1 MLFTRSSRQRSP
13 NSLPKREELNERLEL
28 ARRLHDGPAQKLIA
42 LGYRLDA
49 IIGEPSLSS
58 THRGELRE
66 IRLDLIDLTQDLR
79 DELYL
84 IASRNIACLRSELPE
99 ILPNFTIDLV
109 LPTDALQP
117 EVENS
122 LTTLILEI
130 ARNAAKHSTGR
141 KFWVH
146 IESSENS
153 VRLLVGDDGQAKVS
167 IKERSLGLK
176 LINAQVQTLGGE
188 IELRSGTFGNEYLI
202 EIPRR

>member
-1 MLFTRSSRQRSP
+1 MLFIRSSRQRSP
-13 NSLPKREELNERLEL
+13 NSLPKREEHNQRLEL

-49 IIGEPSLSS
+49 IIGEPDLSS
-58 THRGELRE
+58 IHRGELRE
-66 IRLDLIDLTQDLR
+66 IRLDLIDLTENFR

-84 IASRNIACLRSELPE
+84 ISTRNLACLRSELPE
-99 ILPNFTIDLV
+99 ILPSFIIDLN
-109 LPTDALQP
+109 LPTDALHP

-130 ARNAAKHSTGR
+130 ARNAAKHSSGR

-146 IESSENS
+146 IESSANS
-153 VRLLVGDDGQAKVS
+153 IQLRVGDDGEAKIS

-188 IELRSGTFGNEYLI
+188 IELRSGAFGNEYLI
-202 EIPRR
+202 EIPRT